1 MFSYWSCVPL
11 LQVDHVKAGSV
22 GCKAGLHDTD
32 IIRSVTVVTAE
43 GVVGPDTEWSFE
55 GIKRI
60 TKDSQSVCALLL
72 AVVNS

>member
-1 MFSYWSCVPL
+1 MYIPFHQMDYVI
-11 LQVDHVKAGSV
+11 AYSV

-32 IIRSVTVVTAE
+32 IIQSVTVVTAE

-60 TKDSQSVCALLL
+60 ARDLPSICALLMTVL
-72 AVVNS
+72 NF